1 VTSRPAGNADTAAE
15 FLDVAATDGDTL
27 AAVQGIGYALL
38 AVVDQLAGANEGA
51 TETRDQLFEIA
62 KAIDGPAREFRGS
75 RVLGAFGRLARRTR
89 PGHARKPGIAGA
101 AAFSATQTGHGP
113 VAARAVLA
121 AAGVVFA
128 AAVLVLLAA
137 LRPRFG
143 TAGWCRYLSL
153 TAEDISDLD
162 RNGRTGTCP
171 ATRACDL
178 TAEDL
183 GVFSRMAHA
192 KYRRVR
198 LAVDLIGA
206 GVFLLGAGVVAGVI
220 A

>member
-1 VTSRPAGNADTAAE
+1 MTLTRSATTPAPGVT
-15 FLDVAATDGDTL
+15 
-27 AAVQGIGYALL
+27 Q
-38 AVVDQLAGANEGA
+38 
-51 TETRDQLFEIA
+51 
-62 KAIDGPAREFRGS
+62 
-75 RVLGAFGRLARRTR
+75 RRI
-89 PGHARKPGIAGA
+89 PVPGIAGTGCGRPSCQAYGRRLRVQRGSPGLYDQGGAAVSGWLDSELTAIRGELARVDGKCGVLTAIATGA

-153 TAEDISDLD
+153 PAEAISDLD
-162 RNGRTGTCP
+162 RHGRAGTYP
-171 ATRACDL
+171 APALRARDL
-178 TAEDL
+178 AVEDL
-183 GVFSRMAHA
+183 GVLSRLAHA

-198 LAVDLIGA
+198 LAVDLVGA

-220 A
+220 V

>member
-1 VTSRPAGNADTAAE
+1 MSGW
-15 FLDVAATDGDTL
+15 LDGEL
-27 AAVQGIGYALL
+27 AAV
-38 AVVDQLAGANEGA
+38 
-51 TETRDQLFEIA
+51 
-62 KAIDGPAREFRGS
+62 RGE
-75 RVLGAFGRLARRTR
+75 LARVDGKCGTLT
-89 PGHARKPGIAGA
+89 AIATGA

-113 VAARAVLA
+113 AAARAVLA

-143 TAGWCRYLSL
+143 VAGWCRYLSL
-153 TAEDISDLD
+153 SAEAISDLD

-171 ATRACDL
+171 VPATLRTRDL
-178 TAEDL
+178 AVEDL
-183 GVFSRMAHA
+183 GALSRLAHA

-198 LAVDLIGA
+198 LAVDLVGA
-206 GVFLLGAGVVAGVI
+206 GVFLLGTGVVAGVM

>member
-1 VTSRPAGNADTAAE
+1 MSGW
-15 FLDVAATDGDTL
+15 LDGEL
-27 AAVQGIGYALL
+27 AAVRGELCR
-38 AVVDQLAGANEGA
+38 VDGKCGVLTAIA
-51 TETRDQLFEIA
+51 T
-62 KAIDGPAREFRGS
+62 
-75 RVLGAFGRLARRTR
+75 
-89 PGHARKPGIAGA
+89 GA

-113 VAARAVLA
+113 VAARTAMA
-121 AAGVVFA
+121 AAGMVFA

-153 TAEDISDLD
+153 SAEDISDLD

-171 ATRACDL
+171 APTTRAGDL
-178 TAEDL
+178 AAEDL
-183 GVFSRMAHA
+183 GVLARMTHA

-198 LAVDLIGA
+198 LAVDLVSA
-206 GVFLLGAGVVAGVI
+206 GVFLLGTRVVAGVI